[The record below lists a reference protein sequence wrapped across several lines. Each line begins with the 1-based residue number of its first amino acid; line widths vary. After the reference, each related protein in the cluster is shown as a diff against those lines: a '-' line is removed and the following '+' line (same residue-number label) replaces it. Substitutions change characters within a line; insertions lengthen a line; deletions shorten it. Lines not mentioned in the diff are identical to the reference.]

1 MDHKITATI
10 MAAAIASEAI
20 LSHHETNAQP
30 HTEAN
35 VAPMDAPRVAGAIG
49 SGNTLND
56 AITLKLIPM
65 NDLLTMPHTG
75 IHLSLKEI
83 RSEAEKAN

>member
-1 MDHKITATI
+1 

-35 VAPMDAPRVAGAIG
+35 VAPLDAPRVAGAIG
-49 SGNTLND
+49 SRRLND
-56 AITLKLIPM
+56 SITLKLIPM

-75 IHLSLKEI
+75 KHLSLKEI
-83 RSEAEKAN
+83 RLDAEKEK